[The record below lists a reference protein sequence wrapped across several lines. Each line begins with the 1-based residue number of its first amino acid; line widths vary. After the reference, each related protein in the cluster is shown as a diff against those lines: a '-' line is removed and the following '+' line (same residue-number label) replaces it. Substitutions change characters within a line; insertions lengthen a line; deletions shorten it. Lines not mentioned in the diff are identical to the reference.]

1 MASVF
6 SPGCR
11 AIFRRLARLS
21 ESAAAMATVR
31 TTFAQP
37 VVAPL
42 NNQQF
47 SIHKHVGQFL
57 PGAGIGCL
65 NAGAD
70 NIHFF
75 GAFLLRHI
83 LKIYETDGLVFIN
96 SQNNGRC
103 G

>member
-1 MASVF
+1 MT
-6 SPGCR
+6 
-11 AIFRRLARLS
+11 
-21 ESAAAMATVR
+21 TVR
-31 TTFAQP
+31 PPFAQP
-37 VVAPL
+37 IVAPF

-57 PGAGIGCL
+57 PGAGISCL

-83 LKIYETDGLVFIN
+83 FKIYEADGLVFIN
-96 SQNNGRC
+96 SQDDRRC
-103 G
+103 C